1 MVKYHEVLKIVEP
14 KREEVKR
21 MNEELTA
28 AMAFL
33 NEKRAKLQEV
43 EERIDELERKYR
55 EKVELENSL
64 TQQIEDCNKKLE
76 RAGKLIKGLESENDR
91 WSLTVKTLTHR
102 YSLLIGDCLLA
113 AGMVS
118 YAGPFISQYRSML
131 EEQWNK

>member
-1 MVKYHEVLKIVEP
+1 
-14 KREEVKR
+14 
-21 MNEELTA
+21 
-28 AMAFL
+28 MAFL